1 MSLHTQLC
9 DRVCA
14 CVCTLSS
21 SILSFP
27 FSSSF
32 FFFVIRAL
40 LLWSFRSRN
49 MCAAAAAPTRVISS
63 LCDDALVFLVHSVS
77 PLTKRTERQDIH
89 VARLAALAIDWYQLL
104 NGTTLLYTIIIV
116 YILFITLAGIFSFT
130 NWRKLKK
137 GLKHFDH
144 FFFPP
149 FYFFLVFICFYVERD
164 AQMWGF
170 GACGTRANTDPN
182 ENRFK

>member
-1 MSLHTQLC
+1 MWVGAHQRRRKKISPGDTSATRARVAPSLSLSLLCIVFYVSTHTQLC

-14 CVCTLSS
+14 CVCSLSS

-40 LLWSFRSRN
+40 LRCSFRSRN

-89 VARLAALAIDWYQLL
+89 VARLAALAID
-104 NGTTLLYTIIIV
+104 
-116 YILFITLAGIFSFT
+116 
-130 NWRKLKK
+130 
-137 GLKHFDH
+137 
-144 FFFPP
+144 
-149 FYFFLVFICFYVERD
+149 
-164 AQMWGF
+164 
-170 GACGTRANTDPN
+170 
-182 ENRFK
+182 